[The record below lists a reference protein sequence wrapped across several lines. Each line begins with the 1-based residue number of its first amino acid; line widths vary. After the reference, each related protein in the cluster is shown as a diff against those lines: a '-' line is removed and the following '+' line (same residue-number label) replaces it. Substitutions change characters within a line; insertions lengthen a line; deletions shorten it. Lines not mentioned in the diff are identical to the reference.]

1 MKTCHIFCA
10 AEFEGLLE
18 RPAPGDW
25 ILAAD
30 GGLRH
35 LQALALEPTGILGD
49 FDSLGSVPE
58 GEKIVRHP
66 VMKDDTDMM
75 LAVKLA
81 FEAGCKRFYLY
92 GVLGGRLDHTL
103 ANLQTAMYIAN
114 RGGRPFLLGGDCCVT
129 ALHNAEIRFR
139 PEAAGVL
146 SVFPLA
152 GPARGVTLEN
162 LLYPLRDYTMESDV
176 ALGVSNEFIGKPA
189 QAAVREGTLILVFPQ
204 LAFVEG
210 EA

>member
-1 MKTCHIFCA
+1 MKCCHIVGA
-10 AEFEGLLE
+10 GEMGGRKLREG
-18 RPAPGDW
+18 AYFV
-25 ILAAD
+25 IA
-30 GGLRH
+30 
-35 LQALALEPTGILGD
+35 ALAGYTQVRRQGLKPDLVVGD

-92 GVLGGRLDHTL
+92 GVLGGRLEDHTL

>member
-1 MKTCHIFCA
+1 
-10 AEFEGLLE
+10 
-18 RPAPGDW
+18 
-25 ILAAD
+25 
-30 GGLRH
+30 
-35 LQALALEPTGILGD
+35 
-49 FDSLGSVPE
+49 
-58 GEKIVRHP
+58 
-66 VMKDDTDMM
+66 
-75 LAVKLA
+75 
-81 FEAGCKRFYLY
+81 
-92 GVLGGRLDHTL
+92 
-103 ANLQTAMYIAN
+103 MYIAN

-189 QAAVREGTLILVFPQ
+189 RAAVREGTLVLVFPK